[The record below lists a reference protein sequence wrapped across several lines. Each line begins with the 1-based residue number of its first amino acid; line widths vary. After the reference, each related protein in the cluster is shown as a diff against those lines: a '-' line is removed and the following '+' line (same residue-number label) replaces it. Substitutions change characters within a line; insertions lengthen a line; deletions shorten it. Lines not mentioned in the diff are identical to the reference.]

1 MSHPLFLQITDT
13 QGSATASINPI
24 NYCMILVYRT
34 VNVAGVIDGSAAL
47 P

>member
-1 MSHPLFLQITDT
+1 MSRPPFPQITDT
-13 QGSATASINPI
+13 QDSAIASINPS
-24 NYCMILVYRT
+24 NYCMVLIYRT